1 MFYSFFFYLWF
12 RRQTCQC
19 SLSSRNEYDK
29 HTCQPLK
36 STKRDSC
43 LPTGSGD
50 ILGWIFFI
58 STNCQRREVD
68 IAQHLSIWNVFSQ
81 HSIILSLISLYTCPR
96 VTWPTLIL
104 TTMEMVTLSTVY
116 VKWVSETLLRP
127 SGILFNTLCV
137 PIIIVR
143 VTLHPETPYIS
154 GIQIQ
159 TDSFCQRRHNVGPTS
174 ATLDRRCSC
183 TGCVA
188 HPHGSEPR
196 STHWGSGSRSD
207 KH

>member
-1 MFYSFFFYLWF
+1 M
-12 RRQTCQC
+12 
-19 SLSSRNEYDK
+19 
-29 HTCQPLK
+29 
-36 STKRDSC
+36 
-43 LPTGSGD
+43 
-50 ILGWIFFI
+50 
-58 STNCQRREVD
+58 
-68 IAQHLSIWNVFSQ
+68 
-81 HSIILSLISLYTCPR
+81 
-96 VTWPTLIL
+96 TWPTLIL

-159 TDSFCQRRHNVGPTS
+159 TDSFCQRRNNVGATS

-196 STHWGSGSRSD
+196 STHWGSGSWSD
-207 KH
+207 KHQAFDVHRGGVTRPHIKGCADPLPPHSPTKGLDVTVRALSIRRGRSHC